1 MPEVV
6 LEPAE
11 PVEELGFVAVAAGEG
26 MATLFTDLGC
36 SQIVSG
42 GQTMNPS
49 TETILQAVRAT
60 PAKTVIVLPNN
71 KNIIMAAEQVIPLVT
86 DREVIVLPTRTVP
99 QGMAAMLAFDPDS
112 PLEEN
117 QNAMM
122 DAASHVSTGQVT
134 YAARNSEFGGHKIN
148 EVDIM
153 GLINGKL
160 EVVDD
165 NPTDVCVKLVR
176 TMSNRRTSFITI
188 LYGADVTEDEAQ
200 EVVRRLRSKLH
211 DDVEITLVNG
221 GQPVYSYVISVE

>member
-1 MPEVV
+1 
-6 LEPAE
+6 
-11 PVEELGFVAVAAGEG
+11 
-26 MATLFTDLGC
+26 
-36 SQIVSG
+36 
-42 GQTMNPS
+42 
-49 TETILQAVRAT
+49 
-60 PAKTVIVLPNN
+60 
-71 KNIIMAAEQVIPLVT
+71 MAAEQVIPLVT

-148 EVDIM
+148 EGDIM

>member
-1 MPEVV
+1 
-6 LEPAE
+6 
-11 PVEELGFVAVAAGEG
+11 

-148 EVDIM
+148 EGDIM